1 MLKLRTPRLKVR
13 RSLPQRNEQL
23 NNSLHRI
30 HVSPR
35 QIRRVGF
42 NSSAILADAQISGWV
57 FSHWS
62 KKALANINRVIKR
75 HVFGFFVISLTAL
88 QILPVT
94 TDETLANKTIE
105 DRPLEYTL
113 EDSVKAS
120 PAPVFQRPMEGS
132 LSQGYWYIHPAIDIP
147 NQQGSKINPIE
158 EGVTTYAGWDGG
170 YGYTVVIKH
179 KADFSSRYAH
189 LSTINVKVGSRV
201 TKTTTIG
208 SVGATGYATGSH
220 LHLEVYDEGSAV
232 DPQKY
237 LPVN

>member
-1 MLKLRTPRLKVR
+1 MKLGTPRSKVR

-42 NSSAILADAQISGWV
+42 NTKAIIADAQISGWV
-57 FSHWS
+57 FSYWS
-62 KKALANINRVIKR
+62 KKALTKINKVIKR

-94 TDETLANKTIE
+94 ADETSANKTIE
-105 DRPLEYTL
+105 DNPPEYVI

-120 PAPVFQRPMEGS
+120 PAPVFQRPTKGY
-132 LSQGYWYIHPAIDIP
+132 LSQGYWYVHPAIDIP
-147 NQQGSKINPIE
+147 NPQGLKINPIE
-158 EGVTTYAGWDGG
+158 EGVVTYAGWDGG

-179 KADFSSRYAH
+179 KAAFSSRYAH
-189 LSTINVKVGSRV
+189 LSTVNVKVGGKV
-201 TKTTTIG
+201 TKKTVVG
-208 SVGATGYATGSH
+208 GVGATGYATGSH
-220 LHLEVYDEGSAV
+220 LHLEIYDEGSTV

-237 LPVN
+237 LPKS